1 MTGRFAKLH
10 RPERPAADG
19 TMAGGEDLHWLRS
32 PTCFGA
38 AKTRTTPP
46 SLPLKVAKQI
56 SSIFVLSMVDNHHL
70 DRAQKTLSTAS
81 HSQQQQQFL
90 LPKQTQR
97 KRERVIVESNATAG
111 AILCAVGEGGRERGG
126 SSSSCVLVSSHRSI
140 IHHHHQQRL
149 CSAQRVCSGD
159 DLNFGAFFFLNAMIL
174 RYRWDQFQQ
183 QPEVSRSHRP
193 SRIAGR
199 HGVRQFAVDPSS
211 IIDD

>member
-111 AILCAVGEGGRERGG
+111 AILCAVGEGGGG
-126 SSSSCVLVSSHRSI
+126 EKGVGPPPLVCWCLRT
-140 IHHHHQQRL
+140 
-149 CSAQRVCSGD
+149 AQ
-159 DLNFGAFFFLNAMIL
+159 
-174 RYRWDQFQQ
+174 
-183 QPEVSRSHRP
+183 
-193 SRIAGR
+193 
-199 HGVRQFAVDPSS
+199 
-211 IIDD
+211 